1 MLEWAKEKVKKGYE
15 KTKTKVGTCLESTK
29 EAMGKI
35 YNAAAEPH
43 KNNFM
48 ALYYMIA
55 RMKWRGS
62 TNTKFYY

>member
-43 KNNFM
+43 KHNFM

-55 RMKWRGS
+55 RMK
-62 TNTKFYY
+62 